1 VNEVGEDLPIIV
13 LGELLTSPNAVR
25 ISSGLEGAF
34 VFAAVDAGRSL
45 GSKLTVGDA
54 VGESLSLEE
63 IVGGRVGPTLGIL
76 PISAGEE
83 LEKTGTLVVGFFSGT
98 KLQLG

>member
-1 VNEVGEDLPIIV
+1 MNEVGEDLPIIV
-13 LGELLTSPNAVR
+13 LGVLLTSPNAVR

-54 VGESLSLEE
+54 VGESLTLEE
-63 IVGGRVGPTLGIL
+63 IVGGSVGTLGIL
-76 PISAGEE
+76 AISAGEE
-83 LEKTGTLVVGFFSGT
+83 LEKTGTLVAGFFSGT
-98 KLQLG
+98 KQ

>member
-1 VNEVGEDLPIIV
+1 MNEVGEDLPIIV
-13 LGELLTSPNAVR
+13 LGVLLTSPNAVR

-54 VGESLSLEE
+54 VGESLTLEE
-63 IVGGRVGPTLGIL
+63 IVGGSVGTLGIL
-76 PISAGEE
+76 AISAGEE
-83 LEKTGTLVVGFFSGT
+83 LEKTGTLVDGFFSGT
-98 KLQLG
+98 KQ